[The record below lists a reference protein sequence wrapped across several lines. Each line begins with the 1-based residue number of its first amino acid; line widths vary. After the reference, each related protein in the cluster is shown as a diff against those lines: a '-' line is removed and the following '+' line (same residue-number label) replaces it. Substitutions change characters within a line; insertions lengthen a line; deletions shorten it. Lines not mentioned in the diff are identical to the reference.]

1 MDKNTVIGLV
11 LIGLV
16 IFGFSWLNRPDPQEI
31 EAQRKAAIEAVRQ
44 DSIAKAE
51 AELLAART
59 QEATP
64 DSIKQAAGYNQYGLL
79 AVATAGAEEQVELA
93 NGKIALKLSTKGGAI
108 REVLLRDYKTYDGKP
123 LYLFREGESDF
134 NLPLR
139 TVDNRLVDTRDLYFS
154 PISRTDSSVVMRLA
168 VDSASY
174 LDLAYVLLPDDYRL
188 RMTVSGQNLQ
198 SLFPANM
205 TMQDLEW
212 SQRIRRQ
219 EKSWKFENQYTSI
232 YYKYSGDEGDRL
244 SDSKQEDKKTLEEPL
259 HWVSFKDKYFAS
271 VLVCDGYFENNKL
284 AQKTVAAGSDYL
296 KNCTMS
302 ATFPLDV
309 RPGTKAG
316 FTFFFG
322 PLKYN
327 MLRAYDKGMKAEDNL
342 DLDHLVYLGAS
353 IFRWINRY
361 MIIPASTFLQQY
373 FSNWGLIILLLTL
386 GIKLLISPLA
396 YKGYLSSAKMR
407 LLRPQVQ
414 EINAKYPGKDQES
427 MMKRQ
432 SATMNL
438 YRAAGAGPMSGC
450 LPMLLQFPFLIA
462 MYMYFPTTIDIRQ
475 QSFLWAEDLSSYDAV
490 FSWTADIPLLSQFY
504 GNHVS
509 LFCLLMSISNILYIR
524 YTMNQS
530 DTGQEGMAMLKW
542 MPYITTVMFLF
553 FFNQNAS
560 GLCYYYFLSS
570 IITVIQYMSSR
581 FIINEEKLMA
591 KLEANKTKPRKK
603 SKWMAR
609 LEEAQRQQE
618 AMRRQQQKRK

>member
-11 LIGLV
+11 LIGVV
-16 IFGFSWLNRPDPQEI
+16 IFGFSWLNRPDPKEI
-31 EAQRKAAIEAVRQ
+31 EAQRQAAIEAVRQ

-51 AELLAART
+51 AEAVAAQT
-59 QEATP
+59 AAAVP
-64 DSIKQAAGYNQYGLL
+64 DSLKQVSDYGQYGLL
-79 AVATAGAEEQVELA
+79 ASATRGIEEVVELK
-93 NGKIALKLSTKGGAI
+93 NSKVQLKLSTKGGAI
-108 REVLLRDYKTYDGKP
+108 QEALLVDYKTYDGKP
-123 LYLFREGESDF
+123 LYLFRQGESDF

-139 TVDNRLVDTRDLYFS
+139 TVDNRAVDTRDLYFT
-154 PISRTDSSVVMRLA
+154 PVGRTDSSVVMRLA
-168 VDSASY
+168 VDSATY
-174 LDLAYVLLPDDYRL
+174 LDFAYTLLREDYRV
-188 RMTVSGQNLQ
+188 RMTVSGQNLHA
-198 SLFPANM
+198 LFPANM
-205 TMQDLEW
+205 TMQDIEW

-219 EKSWKFENQYTSI
+219 EQSWKFENQYAST
-232 YYKYSGDEGDRL
+232 YYKFSGDDVERL
-244 SDSKQEDKKTLEEPL
+244 SDSKQEDKKTLEERL

-271 VLVCDGYFENNKL
+271 VLVSDGHFENNKL
-284 AQKTVAAGSDYL
+284 AQKTAPEESDYI
-296 KNCTMS
+296 KDCSMS

-327 MLRAYDKGMKAEDNL
+327 MLRAYDKEVKAEDNL

-353 IFRWINRY
+353 IFRWINRF

-396 YKGYLSSAKMR
+396 YKGYISSAKMR

-414 EINAKYPGKDQES
+414 EINAKYQGKDQET

-432 SATMNL
+432 KATMDL

-450 LPMLLQFPFLIA
+450 LPMLLQFPFLVA

-475 QSFLWAEDLSSYDAV
+475 QSFLWAKDLSSYDAI
-490 FSWTADIPLLSQFY
+490 FSWTTHIPLLSDFY

-509 LFCLLMSISNILYIR
+509 LFCLLMSVSNILYIR

-570 IITVIQYMSSR
+570 IITVIQYFSTR
-581 FIINEEKLMA
+581 FLINEEKLMTQ
-591 KLEANKTKPRKK
+591 LEENKKKPRKK

-618 AMRRQQQKRK
+618 AARRQQQKRK